1 MLKISQKTPAEI
13 KIMAEGGKRLG
24 RVLDDVFIKIRPGL
38 STLEIDSWIENG
50 ILAAGG
56 APSFKLV
63 PRYHWASCIGVNT
76 EVVHS
81 IPKKEK
87 VIKEGDLV
95 KIDLGMLWQG
105 FNTDLSWTVIVQ
117 STECKVQS
125 TKFLEAGEK
134 ALAEAIKVAK
144 LGNRIGHISQ
154 KIQEIIEKAGFR
166 SVEALTGHGIGL
178 KLHEEPMVPGVL
190 KGSLEK
196 TIELKLGMTL
206 AIEVIYAEKSPE
218 IVLENDGWTI
228 STRDGKMSGLFE
240 KTIAITGEG
249 PLILTP
255 LGSRKG
261 WPGKRGTFL
270 C

>member
-1 MLKISQKTPAEI
+1 MLKIFLKSPEEI

-24 RVLDDVFIKIRPGL
+24 RILDDVLKKIRPGL
-38 STLEIDSWIENG
+38 STLEIDSWIESG
-50 ILAAGG
+50 IIAAGG

-63 PRYHWASCIGVNT
+63 PRYHWASCVGINS

-87 VIKEGDLV
+87 VIKEGDFL
-95 KIDLGMLWQG
+95 KIDLGMLWQD
-105 FNTDLSWTVIVQ
+105 FNTDLSWTVFVKNPK
-117 STECKVQS
+117 SDPAAAGRNP
-125 TKFLEAGEK
+125 KFLEAGEK
-134 ALAEAIKVAK
+134 ALEEAIKVAK

-166 SVEALTGHGIGL
+166 PVEVLTGHGIGL
-178 KLHEEPMVPGVL
+178 KLHEEPMIPGVL

-196 TIELKLGMTL
+196 TTELKLGMTL
-206 AIEVIYAEKSPE
+206 AIEVIYAEKSPM
-218 IVLENDGWTI
+218 IVIENDGWTI

-240 KTIAITGEG
+240 KTIVITGEG

-261 WPGKRGTFL
+261 
-270 C
+270 